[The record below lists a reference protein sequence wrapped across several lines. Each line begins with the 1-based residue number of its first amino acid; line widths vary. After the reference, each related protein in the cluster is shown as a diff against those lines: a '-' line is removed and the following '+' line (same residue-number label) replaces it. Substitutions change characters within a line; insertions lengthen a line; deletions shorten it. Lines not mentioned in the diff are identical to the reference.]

1 MSPEGSSPQEVLNR
15 PEELVF
21 LPLGGAGEIGMNL
34 NLYGYAGRWL
44 MIDCGISFA
53 DETMPGIEVI
63 MADPGFIAER
73 RRDLAGIV
81 LTHAHE
87 DHLGAIQYLWPRF
100 KCTVYA
106 TPFTAAVL
114 RAKLAEADFAEEV
127 PIVEVPMSG
136 RFSIGPFELE
146 LVTLTHSIP
155 EPNAVVLR
163 TPVGTVL
170 HTGDW
175 KLDPDPVVGPTADEA
190 ALTRLGSEGV
200 LAMICDSTNALRP
213 GEAGSEAAVGRS
225 LIELVGKCRNR
236 VAVACF
242 ATNVARLTSIAAA
255 AAANDRQVALVGRS
269 LWRIEKAARET
280 GYLRD
285 VPRFLTD
292 EEGAYL
298 PRDKVLYICTGSQ
311 GEPRSALSRIADD
324 DHPHVV
330 LEEGDAVIFSS
341 RIIPGNE
348 RPIGRLHN
356 KLITAGIELLTEEDH
371 FVHVSGHPA
380 QGELTRMYQMVRPT
394 VAVPV
399 HGELR
404 HMMAQ
409 AKLAEECQ
417 TPQVVLAQNG
427 DMVRLG
433 PLPAAVIGQVPVGRL
448 ALDGK
453 SLVSLGSEAW
463 KSRRRITFNGV
474 AVATVVL
481 DEAGELLAEPRV
493 TLQGLGDPDAEML
506 QQLGAEVG
514 RAVFALTRRERHDDA
529 AVTEAARLAVR
540 RALKARTG
548 KRPVTDVHVVRV

>member
-506 QQLGAEVG
+506 RQLGAEVG